1 MDEAT
6 PTSDY
11 EAQRLQRVAAL
22 CARDAEHDVVFE
34 KLVAMA
40 SNYFAAPIALISI
53 IDEHQQWF
61 KARIGIEEEQTAREI
76 SFCAYSLFDRVPLE
90 ILDSHNDERFINN
103 PMVTGTPYIRY
114 YASAPLMTADG
125 FSLGSLCIID
135 TVPREPMSE
144 RDFSMLVYFAEL
156 VMMHITGVR
165 ARIYIDQP
173 TGLFNRQR
181 FEEDIR
187 QAAATSE
194 HFHVFAVDIV
204 SPAFLNNVVKAL
216 GYNFVQD
223 LILAIK
229 VRLHALL
236 PSQCLLYKISP
247 TRFGFLS
254 KGGAPLEQVCAR
266 ILEDFH
272 TPVECHGIPI
282 LMHAGIGV
290 LAVTSGEPQDWIR
303 LVVAAADD
311 ARDRNLGWSLY
322 QPHIDAAQQRAFM
335 LLSSLPDAMR
345 ARHQLSLVFQ
355 PKIQL
360 PQGECSGV
368 EALLRWE
375 HPLFGALSPAE
386 FIPLAETTALM
397 NSISFWVLE
406 AVLQQSLSWKQQ
418 GLVIRI
424 AMNVTAGDLETP
436 QFIDKMISDI
446 RRLQLDPATFELE
459 FTESALI
466 TDADTVSRQLERA
479 RGYGIG
485 VAIDDFGTG
494 YSNWTYL
501 RQLPIDSVKLDQSL
515 ISNIK
520 THEKDARLVKTLIE
534 LARGLSY
541 KVVAEGVENADTL
554 ELVTQWGCSEAQGFL
569 ISKPMAAGALADWF
583 QAGGYRTI
591 TAPAENSS
599 ATSSARS

>member
-22 CARDAEHDVVFE
+22 CARDAEPDVVFE
-34 KLVAMA
+34 KLVAMT
-40 SNYFAAPIALISI
+40 SNYFGAPIALISI

-114 YASAPLMTADG
+114 YASAPLMTTDG

-135 TVPREPMSE
+135 TVPRAPMSE
-144 RDFSMLVYFAEL
+144 RDFSMLVYFADL
-156 VMMHITGVR
+156 VMMHITGAR
-165 ARIYIDQP
+165 SRIYIDQP
-173 TGLFNRQR
+173 TGLFNRLR

-229 VRLHALL
+229 ARLHALL

-254 KGGAPLEQVCAR
+254 KGSAPLEQVCTR

-360 PQGECSGV
+360 PQGECSSV

-375 HPLFGALSPAE
+375 HPEFGAIPPSE

-397 NSISFWVLE
+397 HSISFWVLD
-406 AVLQQSLSWKQQ
+406 AVLHQALSWKQQ

-436 QFIDKMISDI
+436 RFIDKMINDI
-446 RRLQLDPATFELE
+446 HRLQLDPATFELE
-459 FTESALI
+459 FTESALM

-501 RQLPIDSVKLDQSL
+501 RQLPIDSIKLDQSL

-520 THEKDARLVKTLIE
+520 TQEKDARLVKTLIE

-541 KVVAEGVENADTL
+541 KVVAEGVETADIL
-554 ELVTQWGCSEAQGFL
+554 ELITQWGCSEAQGFL
-569 ISKPMAAGALADWF
+569 ISKPMGADALAQWF

-591 TAPAENSS
+591 TAPAGNSS